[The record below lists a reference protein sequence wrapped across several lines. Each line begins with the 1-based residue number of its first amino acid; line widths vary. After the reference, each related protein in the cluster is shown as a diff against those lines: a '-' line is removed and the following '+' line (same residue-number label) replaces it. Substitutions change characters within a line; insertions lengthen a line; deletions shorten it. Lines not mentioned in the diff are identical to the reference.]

1 MIRNMKRVGL
11 ERKGIVG
18 KVRLDK
24 LGMEELGGSLD
35 SPLLVG
41 TFGVAVEIAA
51 GVVVV
56 VVVEYRVRRFDP
68 DPNRVW
74 VGFLLQEEKASLCLP
89 SPIVSLC
96 D

>member
-1 MIRNMKRVGL
+1 MTRNMKRVGL

-24 LGMEELGGSLD
+24 LGMEGLGGSLD
-35 SPLLVG
+35 IPLLVG
-41 TFGVAVEIAA
+41 TFAVAVKIAA
-51 GVVVV
+51 GVVV

-89 SPIVSLC
+89 SPIVSLS